1 MITFSKQ
8 NTTQAYVLRNYQ
20 RIGILETTLDG
31 YLLSISYASP
41 LFIPDYLKPYIK
53 RIIEMEYNVS
63 LRMQNIEHNSEKYY
77 FELLQ
82 NSVPREERIYKE

>member
-8 NTTQAYVLRNYQ
+8 NATQAYVLRNYQ

-31 YLLSISYASP
+31 YLLSISYSSP
-41 LFIPDYLKPYIK
+41 LFIPDYWKPYIK

-82 NSVPREERIYKE
+82 NSVPREERKYKE